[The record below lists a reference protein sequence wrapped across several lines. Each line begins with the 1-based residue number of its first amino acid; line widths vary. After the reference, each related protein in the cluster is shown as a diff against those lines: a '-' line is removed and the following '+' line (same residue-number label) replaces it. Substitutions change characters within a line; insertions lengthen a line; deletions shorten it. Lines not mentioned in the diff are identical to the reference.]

1 MDELEE
7 GGRCWDV
14 MYGMTDEDEGG
25 GRSRVSD
32 KEPSVQGMRGD
43 PNNNDN
49 QVYMKSNSCL
59 EQQGPQQQP
68 PAIVVG
74 GG

>member
-32 KEPSVQGMRGD
+32 KEPSVQGMQGED

-49 QVYMKSNSCL
+49 QVYMK
-59 EQQGPQQQP
+59 
-68 PAIVVG
+68 
-74 GG
+74 